1 MAREIVKKLENMT
14 LFADGTIL
22 IKRVRVSYPH
32 LFRPYSMPGQPGQPA
47 YSMTGILAKADHA
60 ATKTALDEVVN
71 RMIADSKLGRLP
83 AEKLFIRDGD
93 LAAKDEYEGAWT
105 VSARDT
111 RNKPVVVGPN
121 RAPLADDSPL
131 VYAGAWCN
139 FHINPWVQNHQSY
152 GKRVNANLLAVQF
165 TGGGD
170 PIGGGT
176 IRRDELV
183 EDYETTASDDDV
195 PF

>member
-22 IKRVRVSYPH
+22 IKKVRASYPH
-32 LFRPYSMPGQPGQPA
+32 LFRPYAMPNQPGTPA
-47 YSMTGILAKADHA
+47 YSMVGILAKADHA
-60 ATKTALDEVVN
+60 ATKTAIDEVIN
-71 RMIADSKLGRLP
+71 RMIAENKMGRV
-83 AEKLFIRDGD
+83 ANDKLFIRDGD
-93 LAAKDEYEGAWT
+93 AAAKDEYVGCWT
-105 VSARDT
+105 INARDA

-121 RAPLADDSPL
+121 RVHLPDDSPL

-139 FHINPWVQNHQSY
+139 FHINPWSQDNQY
-152 GKRVNANLLAVQF
+152 GKRVNANILAVQF

-183 EDYETTASDDDV
+183 EDYETTGPDDDV